1 MIITCLQYDVTE
13 CRLFSRSKHVAC
25 QCRNINVVKKV
36 VFMSIYTLLGGSD
49 IHTFDYAVHVSN
61 QSHFNLIPLQKFA
74 FYRSIKGNHHL
85 TPLGPSRG
93 FTDCRFRSGVCT
105 GVSASMKRSEA
116 TQQPDKKTSV
126 RVSDQVN
133 PLVI

>member
-13 CRLFSRSKHVAC
+13 CRLFRRSKHVAC

-36 VFMSIYTLLGGSD
+36 VLMTIYMLLGGQ
-49 IHTFDYAVHVSN
+49 TFILLIMQYLSN